1 MTYKILHYINQFF
14 AGVGGEDAA
23 DYEPE
28 IKKGAVGPGL
38 QLNNLFHGEAEVVA
52 TFICGD
58 NYFATHTGQV
68 LEMFDGALEEFQP
81 DIVIAGPSFYAG
93 RYGLACG
100 NVIKEAAKVLCIPG
114 IAGMNVESPAVE
126 MFRSDVFI
134 IKTGDSAR
142 DMKNA
147 LEKMTRLAR
156 KLLNKEPINGADENG
171 YFHRGFRKNFRL
183 EECGGKRAVDML
195 LKKMAGEEFI
205 SEYIQPI
212 PEKVDPAPCIKDMSK
227 ATVALLTTG
236 GMVPA
241 GNPDRIEGSAAT
253 KFGVYSMEGLNALE
267 KGKVVSVHG
276 GYDTSFAYEDP
287 NRIVPLDVLREL
299 ETNGEIGSVH
309 EFFYSTSGTGASLL
323 NGEAFGR
330 SIAEKLNKA
339 GVDAAIMVST

>member
-14 AGVGGEDAA
+14 AGVGGEETA

-38 QLNNLFHGEAEVVA
+38 QINNLFRGEAEVVA

-68 LEMFDGALEEFQP
+68 LEKFDAVLEEYRP

-100 NVIKEAAKVLCIPG
+100 NIIKEAAKVLGIPG
-114 IAGMNVESPAVE
+114 VAGMNVESPAVE
-126 MFRSDVFI
+126 MFRRDVFI

-147 LEKMTRLAR
+147 LEKMVRLAK
-156 KLLNKEPINGADENG
+156 KLLHEEPISGADENG
-171 YFHRGFRKNFRL
+171 YFHRGFRKNFHL
-183 EECGGKRAVDML
+183 KECGGKRAVEML
-195 LKKMAGEEFI
+195 LHKIAGREFA

-212 PEKVDPAPCIKDMSK
+212 PEKVEAAPSVKDMSK
-227 ATVALLTTG
+227 ATIALLTTG

-241 GNPDRIEGSAAT
+241 GNPDHIEGSAAT
-253 KFGVYSMEGLNALE
+253 KFGVYSKKGLDALE
-267 KGKVVSVHG
+267 KGKIISVHG
-276 GYDTSFAYEDP
+276 GYDTSFAYENP
-287 NRIVPLDVLREL
+287 NRIVPLDILRDL
-299 ETNGEIGSVH
+299 EKNGKIGKVH
-309 EFFYSTSGTGASLL
+309 ELFYSTSGTGASLL

-330 SIAEKLNKA
+330 AIAEMLNKA

>member
-14 AGVGGEDAA
+14 AGVGGEETA

-38 QLNNLFHGEAEVVA
+38 QINNLFRGEAEVVA

-68 LEMFDGALEEFQP
+68 LEKFDAVLEEYRP

-100 NVIKEAAKVLCIPG
+100 NIIKEAAKVLGIPG
-114 IAGMNVESPAVE
+114 VAGMNVESPAVE
-126 MFRSDVFI
+126 MFRRDVFI

-147 LEKMTRLAR
+147 LEKMVRLAK
-156 KLLNKEPINGADENG
+156 KLLHEEPISGADENG
-171 YFHRGFRKNFRL
+171 YFHRGFRKNFHL
-183 EECGGKRAVDML
+183 KECGGKRAVEML
-195 LKKMAGEEFI
+195 LHKIAGREFA

-212 PEKVDPAPCIKDMSK
+212 PEKVEAAPSVKDMSK
-227 ATVALLTTG
+227 ATIALLTTG

-241 GNPDRIEGSAAT
+241 GNPDHIEGSAAT
-253 KFGVYSMEGLNALE
+253 KFGVYSMKGLDALE
-267 KGKVVSVHG
+267 KGKIISVHG
-276 GYDTSFAYEDP
+276 GYDTSFAYENP
-287 NRIVPLDVLREL
+287 NRIVPLDILRDL
-299 ETNGEIGSVH
+299 EKNGKIGKVH
-309 EFFYSTSGTGASLL
+309 ELFYSTSGTGASLL

-330 SIAEKLNKA
+330 AIAEMLNKA